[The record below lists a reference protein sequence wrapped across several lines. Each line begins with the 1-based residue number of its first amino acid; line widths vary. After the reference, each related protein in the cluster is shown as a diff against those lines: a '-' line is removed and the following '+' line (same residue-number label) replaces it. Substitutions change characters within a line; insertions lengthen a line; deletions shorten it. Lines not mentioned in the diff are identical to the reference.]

1 MLLVL
6 LGPPGAGK
14 GTQAELI
21 CKNHNFFHFSTGN
34 ILRDEINNETA
45 IGKKI
50 KKIIN
55 QGKLVSDN
63 IILKIIDNIIT
74 KELSANKGVLLDGF
88 PRNLSQALALN
99 SLLEKKKHSIVCAI
113 HITIDKKEILKRIKK
128 RRQIEGRQDDDIN
141 ILKSR
146 LNVYIKE
153 TKPLIKLYKKEG
165 KISVVNG
172 MQTIDNV
179 NKDINKIILN
189 I

>member
-21 CKNHNFFHFSTGN
+21 CKDHNFFHFSTGN

-45 IGKKI
+45 VGKKI
-50 KKIIN
+50 KEIIN
-55 QGKLVSDN
+55 QGKLVSD
-63 IILKIIDNIIT
+63 KIIIKIVDNIVT
-74 KELSANKGVLLDGF
+74 KELSTNKGVLLDGF

-99 SLLEKKKHSIVCAI
+99 LLLKKKNHSITCVI
-113 HITIDKKEILKRIKK
+113 HIRIDNNEILKRIEK
-128 RRQIEGRQDDDIN
+128 RKQIEGRQDDDISV
-141 ILKSR
+141 LKSR
-146 LNVYIKE
+146 LKVYTKE
-153 TKPLIKLYKKEG
+153 TKPLIKLYKKEK
-165 KISVVNG
+165 KISDVNG
-172 MQTIDNV
+172 MQNIDNV

>member
-99 SLLEKKKHSIVCAI
+99 SLLEKK
-113 HITIDKKEILKRIKK
+113 
-128 RRQIEGRQDDDIN
+128 N
-141 ILKSR
+141 IL
-146 LNVYIKE
+146 
-153 TKPLIKLYKKEG
+153 
-165 KISVVNG
+165 
-172 MQTIDNV
+172 
-179 NKDINKIILN
+179 
-189 I
+189 